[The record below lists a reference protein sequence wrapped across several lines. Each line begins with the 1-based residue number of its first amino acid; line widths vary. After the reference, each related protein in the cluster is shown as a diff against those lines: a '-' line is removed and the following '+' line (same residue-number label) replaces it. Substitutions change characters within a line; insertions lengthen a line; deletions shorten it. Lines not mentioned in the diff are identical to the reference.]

1 MNNKNI
7 GNAIGKKTA
16 FVIAINQIESAVASK
31 AKIKE
36 TAANLGLSEMSA
48 RKAYLNVTNS
58 GDTRVDRRVKYND
71 GERHNVFDGRA
82 KLDQYEKNSKNKC
95 LSASAIKFRDISASE
110 MAEAILEVM
119 TEKKKVYEVLLEK
132 KIAPGQYYA
141 ALFEIE
147 VYGTL
152 FGKKVLT
159 YNRFNKFAVKDLIH
173 LYKYPNGNLVKKF
186 DLVELSTR
194 MRAAN
199 ILKNKLK
206 RISMSK

>member
-1 MNNKNI
+1 MINKNI

-58 GDTRVDRRVKYND
+58 GDTHVDRRVKYND
-71 GERHNVFDGRA
+71 GEKHDVFDGHA
-82 KLDQYEKNSKNKC
+82 KFDQYEKNSKNKC
-95 LSASAIKFRDISASE
+95 RSINSIKFRDISASE
-110 MAEAILEVM
+110 MAAAILDVM
-119 TEKKKVYEVLLEK
+119 TEKKRVYEVLLEK
-132 KIAPGQYYA
+132 NIAPYQYYA